1 MTKAL
6 RNEPDIFLSSVDGRI
21 SAWGS
26 DAANALVYEA
36 NQGLKNDF
44 EETIL
49 YLPEPMLF
57 ERAAAIWLI
66 RLLEEG
72 VSVRLIE
79 ELNEWTS
86 EIRYRRLLVMN
97 DGEQPQWHEIAD
109 LDSGLNP
116 ETRVAYAISHL
127 IGSGAF
133 QRLRRCEE
141 EACEN
146 FYLGRSDS
154 TYCSK
159 RCGNR
164 ARGKRKRKLDRES
177 GILPGA

>member
-1 MTKAL
+1 MKKAL
-6 RNEPDIFLSSVDGRI
+6 RNESDIFFSSEDGRI

-26 DAANALVYEA
+26 GAESALVDYA
-36 NQGLKNDF
+36 NQGLKYDF
-44 EETIL
+44 KETTL
-49 YLPEPMLF
+49 ALPEPMLI

-72 VSVRLIE
+72 VTGRLIDE
-79 ELNEWTS
+79 VNRWTS
-86 EIRYRRLLVMN
+86 KIRYRRLLVMN
-97 DGEQPQWHEIAD
+97 EGEPPQWHEIAD
-109 LDSGLNP
+109 LGSGLDP

-133 QRLRRCEE
+133 QRLRRCQEE
-141 EACEN
+141 VCEN
-146 FYLGRSDS
+146 FYLGRPDS

>member
-1 MTKAL
+1 MEKAL
-6 RNEPDIFLSSVDGRI
+6 RNESDIFFWSEDGRI

-26 DAANALVYEA
+26 GAEAALVYAA
-36 NQGLKNDF
+36 NQGLKYDF
-44 EETIL
+44 EETTL
-49 YLPEPMLF
+49 ALPELMLF

-72 VSVRLIE
+72 VTGRLIDE
-79 ELNEWTS
+79 VNRWTS
-86 EIRYRRLLVMN
+86 KIRYRRLLVMN
-97 DGEQPQWHEIAD
+97 EGEPPQWDEIAD
-109 LDSGLNP
+109 LGSGLDP

-141 EACEN
+141 EACDN
-146 FYLGRSDS
+146 FYLGRPDS

-164 ARGKRKRKLDRES
+164 ARGKRKRKNDRES